1 MSETSNMLL
10 IIVYSFG
17 WFWKL
22 EKKSRRPLP
31 NRPCIFASKLFCWR
45 VPPYK
50 AQSMKWKVPCIAH
63 FTVRLLFFCIYLY
76 MGKIRTMLVHS
87 KEHSESLNP
96 IDINFELPKIVIE
109 QGLSLTI
116 GCQECCNSSCHR
128 TDAQSTSPDLLTTAD
143 DTSVLGYCKTAY
155 LYSTYT

>member
-17 WFWKL
+17 WFWRL
-22 EKKSRRPLP
+22 EKKQKTLP
-31 NRPCIFASKLFCWR
+31 NRPCIFASKVFCWR

-50 AQSMKWKVPCIAH
+50 AQSMKWKVPCITH

-76 MGKIRTMLVHS
+76 MAKNRTMLVHS

-128 TDAQSTSPDLLTTAD
+128 TDAQSTSPDLLTTD
-143 DTSVLGYCKTAY
+143 
-155 LYSTYT
+155 YSRWH